1 MTAIEAISTAAALL
15 YCREV
20 TRRRA
25 RNFYYGL
32 KLLPEPQRSALYAIY
47 AWMRRAD
54 DLVDAAGEGGKTA
67 ETKLVDFGRKTV
79 DAVGGAAAGT
89 TSARTAMRD
98 PVLVGLHEVAR
109 RFPLDVELFRA
120 MLEGQLDDLA
130 GRSYR
135 TFADLREYCE
145 RVASSVG
152 LVCISIWGYE
162 GEEAPTLAVER
173 GIAFQLTNILRDV
186 NQDLDSGRVYLPRED
201 FERHGITPET
211 LRAWADPVRCRS
223 FLLEQ
228 IDRAEDFYRR
238 SEPLDDMIT
247 PACRPTLWT
256 MTRIYHGLL
265 RQMRADPARII
276 RGRRVRLGAL
286 NKGTI
291 VIRARLRA
299 RSARSAGSAAR

>member
-1 MTAIEAISTAAALL
+1 
-15 YCREV
+15 
-20 TRRRA
+20 
-25 RNFYYGL
+25 
-32 KLLPEPQRSALYAIY
+32 
-47 AWMRRAD
+47 
-54 DLVDAAGEGGKTA
+54 
-67 ETKLVDFGRKTV
+67 
-79 DAVGGAAAGT
+79 
-89 TSARTAMRD
+89 MRD

-135 TFADLREYCE
+135 IFDDLREYCE

-238 SEPLDDMIT
+238 SDPLDGMIT

-265 RQMRADPARII
+265 GQMRADPARII